1 MKKKKR
7 KAKDY
12 GFDYLTIGF
21 MLFLVVMSGLIGYEL
36 KSGDIRDVVSQK
48 QYDGC
53 WASVNGDNGGDW
65 VCVNVEDMSYE
76 RALDVC
82 QHEVGHEIFAESLE
96 VMNDTQINK
105 LFDIIDYVNQK

>member
-1 MKKKKR
+1 MKKQKR

-12 GFDYLTIGF
+12 EFDYLTIGF
-21 MLFLVVMSGLIGYEL
+21 MLFLVVVSGLIGYEL
-36 KSGDIRDVVSQK
+36 KSEDIRDVVSPK

-53 WASVNGDNGGDW
+53 WASITDGSGDW